1 MVFKYMDSRLKISG
15 MTKKEASFLNGSTR
29 GLNNGREH
37 FYGSK
42 KKKQKRGFPIKDFG
56 NDGGRRSS
64 PLSIFIRGPQ
74 HLNTKEEAKMWIPDK
89 RFRE

>member
-1 MVFKYMDSRLKISG
+1 MEG
-15 MTKKEASFLNGSTR
+15 Q
-29 GLNNGREH
+29 
-37 FYGSK
+37 

-74 HLNTKEEAKMWIPDK
+74 HLNTKEEAKIWISDK
-89 RFRE
+89 KFRE